1 MSFTYH
7 VTDHDRGFHAMN
19 LAELQTAVAELAD
32 WENVTPMAGIEVEQI
47 SGDTGA
53 RTLVHIELR
62 GRNHHGARYWSFR
75 ANDESE
81 AFAFLNEQDARPALH
96 PRPGPTP

>member
-1 MSFTYH
+1 MPFTYH

-19 LAELQTAVAELAD
+19 LGELQTAVAELAD
-32 WENVTPMAGIEVEQI
+32 WENVTPMAGIEVEVI

-53 RTLVHIELR
+53 RTIVHLEQRSQAGQHPRSWGLR
-62 GRNHHGARYWSFR
+62 ADGEPH
-75 ANDESE
+75 

-96 PRPGPTP
+96 PRPGPKG